1 MNWIDIV
8 ILCFILL
15 MLILGIKKGL
25 IIGLASFVALV
36 LGIFAAVHLTNWVD
50 KLLTD
55 HLGWSGHWLPVISF
69 AVIFLIVVI
78 AVMLLAKGLEKLLK
92 LVGIG
97 FLNRLFG
104 GIFGI
109 LIAIFI
115 LSVIIYIFNHA
126 DPGEKIIHKS
136 AKENSVTYGYVEKAF
151 PFLMKTFGGTIRF
164 PGK

>member
-36 LGIFAAVHLTNWVD
+36 LGIYAAVHFTNWVD

-55 HLGWSGHWLPVISF
+55 HLGWNGHWLPVISF
-69 AVIFLIVVI
+69 AIIFLLVVI

-109 LIAIFI
+109 LIAVFI
-115 LSVIIYIFNHA
+115 LSVIIFIFNHA

-136 AKENSVTYGYVEKAF
+136 AKENSVLYSYVEKAF
-151 PFLMKTFGGTIRF
+151 PFLMKTCGGTIRF